1 MIRFFKVALILFTVL
16 IQANVYSQDR
26 PEKLRLEFAGDVIN
40 LKLDK
45 TIYADAP
52 EVLTQR
58 SVKEFYST
66 LNSAHYQTLID
77 SLVSFKETHNLN
89 DWLYYQLIRKTTQII
104 SPKEDNYSRYTLYK
118 WFLMNK
124 SGYDARVALT
134 ADKVIFYVYS
144 KEDVSDIP
152 YFMINDK
159 KYVTLNYH
167 DYAKPDLNQD
177 PPIPVNINIPGAS
190 KSFSYKVTQMP
201 DFKPDGYFSKE
212 LSFNYDNKAYFFEVK
227 LNKDVQALFKN
238 YPIVDFESYFNIPL
252 TKETYSSLIP
262 LLKKNVN
269 GMDEKKGVDYL
280 MNFTRYAFLYEDD
293 ERNFG
298 KEKRM
303 SPEETLFS
311 QHSDCDDRAA
321 LFFYLVKEIY
331 NLPMIALLYPTHINI
346 AVQFSKPI
354 GTPIVYKGKIYSEC
368 EPTPQG
374 ENLAIGQVSAKLKNV
389 PYQIVYQYE
398 PKGKSF

>member
-1 MIRFFKVALILFTVL
+1 M
-16 IQANVYSQDR
+16 
-26 PEKLRLEFAGDVIN
+26 EFAGDVVN
-40 LKLDK
+40 LQLDNS
-45 TIYADAP
+45 IAVDAP
-52 EVLTQR
+52 AVLTQR
-58 SVKEFYST
+58 SVKEFYTT
-66 LNSAHYQTLID
+66 LSSANYQPLID
-77 SLVSFKETHNLN
+77 SLVNFREEHNLN
-89 DWLYYQLIRKTTQII
+89 DWLYYQLIRKTTEAI
-104 SPKEDNYSRYTLYK
+104 SPKEENYSRYTLYK
-118 WFLMNK
+118 WFLMAR

-134 ADKVIFYVYS
+134 TDKVIFYVYS
-144 KEDVSDIP
+144 NEDVSDIP
-152 YFMINDK
+152 YFMIDNK

-167 DYAKPDLNQD
+167 DYARPDLNQD
-177 PPIPVNINIPGAS
+177 PPMPVTLIVPGAS
-190 KSFSYKVTQMP
+190 RSFSYKVTQIP
-201 DFKPDGYFSKE
+201 DFKPDGYFLKE
-212 LSFNYDNKAYFFEVK
+212 LTFNYDNKPYFFEVK
-227 LNKDVQALFKN
+227 LSKDVQALFKN

-262 LLKKNVN
+262 LLKKNIEA
-269 GMDEKKGVDYL
+269 MDQKKGVDYL

-311 QHSDCDDRAA
+311 KYSDCDDRAA
-321 LFFYLVKEIY
+321 LFFYLVKQIY
-331 NLPMIALLYPTHINI
+331 DLPMIALLYPTHINI

-374 ENLAIGQVSAKLKNV
+374 EDLQIGQVSAKLKNV

-398 PKGKSF
+398 PTGKLK

>member
-1 MIRFFKVALILFTVL
+1 MTSFFKVALILFTVL
-16 IQANVYSQDR
+16 IQANVYSQGR

-40 LKLDK
+40 LQLDK

-58 SVKEFYST
+58 SVKEFYVA
-66 LNSAHYQTLID
+66 LNSSNYQTIID
-77 SLVSFKETHNLN
+77 SLVSFKQTHNLN
-89 DWLYYQLIRKTTQII
+89 DWLYYQLIRKTTQVI
-104 SPKEDNYSRYTLYK
+104 SPKEENYSRYTLYK

-152 YFMINDK
+152 YFMIDDK

-177 PPIPVNINIPGAS
+177 PPIPVNINVPGAS

-212 LSFNYDNKAYFFEVK
+212 LTFSYDNKAYFFEVK

-269 GMDEKKGVDYL
+269 GMEEKKGVDYL